1 MKPHSD
7 TAKQFRALSREE
19 KFKSVLAMCN
29 ELGTIPKTYSTKNH
43 TPSESERV
51 HGQFFINMQSA
62 MNRGRL
68 PHMYNDYIKA
78 ISEYGNRVDISNKID
93 LVYVFFRN
101 NKRLPTHK
109 SDDVT
114 LMNQWKSIK
123 SLDVKAHST
132 ELTRGRQTKLT
143 TMIEF
148 SAHAMPKS
156 KLEKLTDL
164 LNFCIENNRT
174 PKQHSANP
182 DEKKLADFLSTIKQS
197 IKTKPLPPELDI
209 LFHRITSFAPPPRVT
224 CR

>member
-7 TAKQFRALSREE
+7 TAKQFRALTREE

-68 PHMYNDYIKA
+68 PHMYIDYITA
-78 ISEYGNRVDISNKID
+78 ILEYGNRVNISTKID
-93 LVYVFFRN
+93 RVYVFFRT

-109 SDDVT
+109 NDDVT

-123 SLDVKAHST
+123 SLDIQAHSA
-132 ELTRGRQTKLT
+132 ELTQVRQTKLT
-143 TMIEF
+143 KMIEF
-148 SAHAMPKS
+148 SVQTMPKS

-164 LNFCIENNRT
+164 LNFCTENNRT
-174 PKQHSANP
+174 PRQHSSNP
-182 DEKKLADFLSTIKQS
+182 DEKKLASFLSTIKQG
-197 IKTKPLPPELDI
+197 IKTKPLHQRL
-209 LFHRITSFAPPPRVT
+209 V
-224 CR
+224 